1 MNKMGLV
8 FNIQRYSLNDGNG
21 IRTMVFLKGCSLR
34 CPWCSNP
41 ESQSE
46 KIEIMVNKEKAEKY
60 RNLVGANEISS
71 EVVGK
76 WYSVDDLINEVL
88 KDEIFFNT
96 SGGGVTLSGGEI
108 LNQADF
114 SREFLKELKE
124 NGINTAIETG
134 GYGDNE
140 KFSEILEYADTVLF
154 DLKILDNEK
163 SKKILSGESDIILKN
178 LKTAADK
185 NNVVVRFPY
194 IPGYTDDIE
203 NIQMIIEIMKNSNIN
218 DIDIL
223 PYHNYGSK
231 KYENLN
237 RKYLLEDLE
246 IPSDTEIYR
255 VKKIFEKSGF
265 IVNIGG

>member
-1 MNKMGLV
+1 MSNKGLV

-46 KIEIMVNKEKAEKY
+46 KIEVMMSKAKAKKY
-60 RNLVGANEISS
+60 KNITGTNEFSTETI
-71 EVVGK
+71 GK
-76 WYSVDDLINEVL
+76 WYSVDELINEVL

-96 SGGGVTLSGGEI
+96 SGGGITLSGGEI
-108 LNQADF
+108 LIKAEF
-114 SREFLKELKE
+114 SMEFLRELKE
-124 NGINTAIETG
+124 NGINTAVETC
-134 GYGDNE
+134 GYGDNK
-140 KFSEILEYADTVLF
+140 KFLEILQYTDTVLF
-154 DLKILDNEK
+154 DLKIMDNEK
-163 SKKILSGESDIILKN
+163 SKAIILGEVDNILENFKI
-178 LKTAADK
+178 ASK
-185 NNVVVRFPY
+185 NNNVIVRFPF
-194 IPGYTDDIE
+194 IPGYTGDID
-203 NIQMIIEIMKNSNIN
+203 NIKMIINIMKENKVKN
-218 DIDIL
+218 IDIL

-246 IPSDTEIYR
+246 IPSEEEVNKIR
-255 VKKIFEKSGF
+255 EIFEKEGL

>member
-124 NGINTAIETG
+124 NGINTAIETC
-134 GYGDNE
+134 GYGD
-140 KFSEILEYADTVLF
+140 
-154 DLKILDNEK
+154 
-163 SKKILSGESDIILKN
+163 
-178 LKTAADK
+178 
-185 NNVVVRFPY
+185 
-194 IPGYTDDIE
+194 
-203 NIQMIIEIMKNSNIN
+203 IQMIIEIMKNSNIN

>member
-124 NGINTAIETG
+124 NGINAHIQAKQLYHDREEVTVHVRRWWAAVG
-134 GYGDNE
+134 GRRDE
-140 KFSEILEYADTVLF
+140 
-154 DLKILDNEK
+154 
-163 SKKILSGESDIILKN
+163 
-178 LKTAADK
+178 
-185 NNVVVRFPY
+185 R
-194 IPGYTDDIE
+194 
-203 NIQMIIEIMKNSNIN
+203 
-218 DIDIL
+218 
-223 PYHNYGSK
+223 
-231 KYENLN
+231 
-237 RKYLLEDLE
+237 
-246 IPSDTEIYR
+246 
-255 VKKIFEKSGF
+255 
-265 IVNIGG
+265 